1 MCLSIQFIGTITFIG
16 TIFPI
21 ALLVCWNNRAC
32 RGYYDPLPTVQIRSM
47 QAEVTRILEAS
58 KIPFELIDIASGET
72 LLEEMRSKT
81 SNPTALPPQIFNNDV
96 YCGDYYQLHEA
107 TENGELLQFLRL

>member
-1 MCLSIQFIGTITFIG
+1 
-16 TIFPI
+16 
-21 ALLVCWNNRAC
+21 
-32 RGYYDPLPTVQIRSM
+32 M

-96 YCGDYYQLHEA
+96 YCGCIKAWLKEQSTCPTCRVHA
-107 TENGELLQFLRL
+107 LLPEDFPVLPGRRRLVNASASSSS

>member
-1 MCLSIQFIGTITFIG
+1 MFIFKRLQ
-16 TIFPI
+16 
-21 ALLVCWNNRAC
+21 AQMSK
-32 RGYYDPLPTVQIRSM
+32 TVQVYICNVTPSRNIRSM

-81 SNPTALPPQIFNNDV
+81 SNPSALPPQIFNNDV